1 MPPQGIA
8 AAAQGQYQRGPT
20 DGMGD
25 NIPARIDGKAPAEM
39 SHGEF
44 VMPADIVSHLGNG
57 NSEAGAQQLYSMM
70 DRIRQARTGSKQ
82 QGNQIN
88 PNTFLPK

>member
-1 MPPQGIA
+1 MGAAPQ
-8 AAAQGQYQRGPT
+8 QYQRGPT

-25 NIPARIDGKAPAEM
+25 GVPARIDGKQPAEM

-44 VMPADIVSHLGNG
+44 VLPADVVGHLGNG
-57 NSEAGAQQLYSMM
+57 NSEAGAQELYSMM
-70 DRIRQARTGSKQ
+70 EKIRQARTGSKQ

-88 PNTFLPK
+88 PNSFLPKA